1 MAILTKPKTSLQPHK
16 HFVPKQC
23 YATQQGVV
31 LIVALIMLAIIS
43 LMAATTIK
51 GSGSSEALSN
61 NSRTQALALQAAD
74 AAIRYCE
81 EGVQNALIAG
91 RAAEAIRANSLYIT
105 VSVTPEN
112 FVAGTNLNWTSLAT
126 WDTGPKSALIYVL
139 TNQFL
144 PANVYKR
151 MPECMAQYQ
160 HDLAT
165 GTQVVISA
173 RGFGPEVSDVAGTDV
188 DRKPTGSEVW
198 LQSYLSFE

>member
-1 MAILTKPKTSLQPHK
+1 MAMLINIKTPFPSSAYTHCITRREEQR
-16 HFVPKQC
+16 
-23 YATQQGVV
+23 GVV

-61 NSRTQALALQAAD
+61 NSRTQSLALQAAD

-91 RAAEAIRANSLYIT
+91 RAAEAARANSLYIT
-105 VSVTPEN
+105 ISVTPEN
-112 FVAGTNLNWTSLAT
+112 FVAGTNLNWTNLTT
-126 WDTGPKSALIYVL
+126 WDTGPKSALIYKL
-139 TNQFL
+139 PTSFLSTNI
-144 PANVYKR
+144 YKR

-160 HDLAT
+160 HDTAT
-165 GTQVVISA
+165 GTQVVITA
-173 RGFGPEVSDVAGTDV
+173 RGFGPEVSDVPDATI